1 MLITTQEVLN
11 EQTEENHS
19 HCCYSNSDSSLGLV
33 GFTFIHW
40 ISIGRMRMCFRCS
53 QPINVCTVDNG
64 VITIINAQNILDNP
78 VGLIFYPG
86 GKVEATAYLLLLDKL
101 SEQGMAEGCGDKKVL
116 CKETG

>member
-1 MLITTQEVLN
+1 MSKRMKIIRTAVITIA
-11 EQTEENHS
+11 
-19 HCCYSNSDSSLGLV
+19 GLLFV
-33 GFTFIHW
+33 GFGGFYIYTLDFYW
-40 ISIGRMRMCFRCS
+40 ADADVLQMLSAD
-53 QPINVCTVDNG
+53 NVSTEDNG

-86 GKVEATAYLLLLDKL
+86 GKVEATAYLPLLDKL